1 MKKLTLLAVVAL
13 IGLVGLSTRAASIT
27 NADLV
32 NVKLTLLIQTNVNDF
47 EQGLAIK
54 LTNKD
59 VLQAIANEFTNSF
72 PGKVVPKGA
81 TLAIT
86 STNTTGI
93 SGNFEVFTNKVL
105 LLANASTNAAAGD
118 NYQLAL
124 TTKPGV
130 TTKSTQTQLD
140 ETDPSSLTYNQAGS
154 ARTFTITGLTTL
166 KGKAKSAS
174 ATTFSESFKFIGS
187 GSGTVNASAAI
198 VAGTV
203 SGSGKGLIF

>member
-32 NVKLTLLIQTNVNDF
+32 NVKLTLLIQTNVSGF
-47 EQGLAIK
+47 QQGLAIK

-59 VLQAIANEFTNSF
+59 VLQAIANEYTNSF

-81 TLAIT
+81 ALAVT
-86 STNTTGI
+86 SLG
-93 SGNFEVFTNKVL
+93 GNFEVFTNNVL
-105 LLANASTNAAAGD
+105 LLADASTNAASGD

-130 TTKSTQTQLD
+130 TTKSTATQFD
-140 ETDPSSLTYNQAGS
+140 ETYPTSLTYNQAGS
-154 ARTFTITGLTTL
+154 ARAFTITGLTSL
-166 KGKAKSAS
+166 KEKAAS

-187 GSGTVNASAAI
+187 GSGTVSGSAAI

-203 SGSGKGLIF
+203 SGTGKGFIF